1 MTQVS
6 RPLRKK
12 NRGITAMNDEI
23 RNRLKAMIEGES
35 NSEIKEL
42 SAMLFFS
49 MTCMEYVGQVDPELH
64 KRATAFAAETHG
76 LEGVDFS

>member
-1 MTQVS
+1 MKE
-6 RPLRKK
+6 L
-12 NRGITAMNDEI
+12 
-23 RNRLKAMIEGES
+23 IEGES

>member
-1 MTQVS
+1 
-6 RPLRKK
+6 
-12 NRGITAMNDEI
+12 MNNDM
-23 RNRLKAMIEGES
+23 RSRLKELIEGES
-35 NSEIKEL
+35 NQDIKEL

-76 LEGVDFS
+76 LDGVEFS